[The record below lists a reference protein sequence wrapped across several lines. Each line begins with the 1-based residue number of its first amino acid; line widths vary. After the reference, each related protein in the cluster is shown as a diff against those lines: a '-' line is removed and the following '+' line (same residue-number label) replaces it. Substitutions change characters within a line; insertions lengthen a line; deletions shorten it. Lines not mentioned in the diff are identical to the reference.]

1 MNEGWF
7 KIHRCLFKKVIWLK
21 STPEQKVILITLL
34 GMANHEE
41 CEWEWNGKQFKAK
54 PGEFITSANS
64 IMNKSGL
71 GISRQNVR
79 TALARFQKYEFL
91 TYESTKTGIF
101 VNIVNWGLYQ
111 GERTEINQDFNQG
124 VTNESPRGNQRLTNM
139 SPRANQMVTNASP
152 RTNQGLT
159 TNKKDKNDK
168 KDKNINI
175 NNISELTH
183 IDNQNNKN
191 IFDYECENEPQKHYE
206 NGYKKTNQ
214 NGNERT
220 NEYGH
225 KEANE
230 YTELKEE
237 NETIDDKRFK
247 EYSGNYKYT
256 CFKENKENKENDKYT
271 CFKQD
276 KESDEYTLC
285 EEIKDNQEY
294 TNFEKNKENN
304 DYTRFEDINYI
315 YQNHECIDRNVK
327 NIKSSKY
334 NKNTNKYRYMNEF
347 TRNKLLIETIIDFM
361 KMRDE
366 IKKPMTDRA
375 LQLMLRKLR
384 NLSLDEQIQIKI
396 LENSIENCW
405 QGIFPLRDGHNGI
418 NRTVQL
424 EEDISRVFAK
434 NSNRAFILK
443 EGKYGGVRKN
453 IGPSEKKFN
462 IKIPRWTPSSDGEFK
477 DQNIGGKFEGGNE
490 AEPF

>member
-111 GERTEINQDFNQG
+111 GEKIEINQDFNQG
-124 VTNESPRGNQRLTNM
+124 VTNESPRGNQLLTNM
-139 SPRANQMVTNASP
+139 SPRANQMVTSASP

-159 TNKKDKNDK
+159 TNKNDKNYKNDK
-168 KDKNINI
+168 NI
-175 NNISELTH
+175 NNISKIIH
-183 IDNQNNKN
+183 MDNKN
-191 IFDYECENEPQKHYE
+191 ISDYEIENSIDKQKE
-206 NGYKKTNQ
+206 DKKN
-214 NGNERT
+214 
-220 NEYGH
+220 
-225 KEANE
+225 NE
-230 YTELKEE
+230 YT
-237 NETIDDKRFK
+237 R
-247 EYSGNYKYT
+247 
-256 CFKENKENKENDKYT
+256 C
-271 CFKQD
+271 
-276 KESDEYTLC
+276 
-285 EEIKDNQEY
+285 
-294 TNFEKNKENN
+294 
-304 DYTRFEDINYI
+304 EDINYI
-315 YQNHECIDRNVK
+315 YQKHECIDRNVK
-327 NIKSSKY
+327 KIKSSKY
-334 NKNTNKYRYMNEF
+334 NKNTNKYRYINEF

-405 QGIFPLRDGHNGI
+405 QGIFPLRDDNDGTKG
-418 NRTVQL
+418 RVQL
-424 EEDISRVFAK
+424 EKDRNRVFT
-434 NSNRAFILK
+434 LM

-462 IKIPRWTPSSDGEFK
+462 IKIPKWTPSSDGEFK
-477 DQNIGGKFEGGNE
+477 DQNIKGKFECGNE

>member
-7 KIHRCLFKKVIWLK
+7 KIYRCLFKKVIWLK

-41 CEWEWNGKQFKAK
+41 CEWEWNGKQFKVKA
-54 PGEFITSANS
+54 GEFITSSSS

-79 TALARFQKYEFL
+79 TALAKFQKHEFL
-91 TYESTKTGIF
+91 TYVSTKEGII
-101 VNIVNWGLYQ
+101 VSIVNWGLYQ
-111 GERTEINQDFNQG
+111 GEKTEINQEFNQE
-124 VTNESPRGNQRLTNM
+124 VTK
-139 SPRANQMVTNASP
+139 ASP

-159 TNKKDKNDK
+159 TNKNDKNYKNDK
-168 KDKNINI
+168 NI
-175 NNISELTH
+175 NNISKMIH
-183 IDNQNNKN
+183 IDNKD
-191 IFDYECENEPQKHYE
+191 ISDYEFANSMDKQKE
-206 NGYKKTNQ
+206 
-214 NGNERT
+214 
-220 NEYGH
+220 
-225 KEANE
+225 
-230 YTELKEE
+230 
-237 NETIDDKRFK
+237 D
-247 EYSGNYKYT
+247 
-256 CFKENKENKENDKYT
+256 KENTDYKRSE
-271 CFKQD
+271 
-276 KESDEYTLC
+276 
-285 EEIKDNQEY
+285 
-294 TNFEKNKENN
+294 ENN
-304 DYTRFEDINYI
+304 DGYTFCKKDKKNNEYTRFEDINYI
-315 YQNHECIDRNVK
+315 YQKHECIDRNVK
-327 NIKSSKY
+327 KIKSSKY

-405 QGIFPLRDGHNGI
+405 QGIFPLRDDNNGTKG
-418 NRTVQL
+418 RVQL
-424 EEDISRVFAK
+424 EKDRNRVFT
-434 NSNRAFILK
+434 LM

-462 IKIPRWTPSSDGEFK
+462 IKIPKWTPSPDGEFK
-477 DQNIGGKFEGGNE
+477 DQNIGGKFESGNE